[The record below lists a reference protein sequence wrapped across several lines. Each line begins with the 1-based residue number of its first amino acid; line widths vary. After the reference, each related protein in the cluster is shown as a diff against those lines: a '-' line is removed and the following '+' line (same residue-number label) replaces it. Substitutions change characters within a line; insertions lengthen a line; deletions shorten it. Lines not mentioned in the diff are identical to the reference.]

1 MKRFVIVL
9 ISSCSILLFT
19 RCEKRQAE
27 DKRQLTEMISAR
39 TLGLAYLEENKL
51 SEAEA
56 EFLKLT
62 QLAPKEALGYA
73 NLGLVYMRRDD
84 FAKAEQQIKQA
95 VKLDPADP
103 EIRLI
108 AAKIYELTNREDE
121 AIRELENSLKNAPD
135 HVKTLYNLAE
145 LYLKRDHD
153 EARRRGEE
161 YLNKVVELKPAN
173 IVARLQLIETLLRNG
188 KADAAAARMEELIK
202 QVPELPKDPAE
213 FYDKALALMRAGKTN
228 EALTPAIIFHN
239 LLKLTSLYQ
248 AGVLELKGPGGALI
262 GFPVMTFSQKIST
275 QPQSQQAVLAAIHF
289 TDATVAGLDMV
300 PKSIRQA
307 VPTAEFGA
315 TFAVGDY
322 DGDGDQDL
330 YVANRAPDKPASAH
344 FLFRND
350 FGELIETSA
359 AAGIKHH
366 TKETAA
372 IFADYDNDGKLD
384 LYIVNDGPNILYR
397 NLGEAGKFQDV
408 TPTSF
413 LKTTKEN
420 RGDADFGYAARF
432 VDLDLDGDLDLFLA
446 NAGHNRVYRNN
457 GDGTFT
463 ELAEKMGL
471 AGAFTKSRD
480 AAFGDFD
487 DDADIDLFVV
497 NESTSNILYTNLRQ
511 GRFQDTTAAS
521 GLFTKGGSGAA
532 AAGDYNN
539 DGYLDLFVTGINQGE
554 YILYRNKGDG
564 TFEKDRRSPA
574 MLQTLKNV
582 AGLDAGFFDFDND
595 GYLDLLVAG
604 APLAKTGRGV
614 LLFHNDGAGKFKDV
628 SSLLPAGVLAA
639 RRIAVADYNE
649 DGDMDI
655 FLAGLDGSVRLLRND
670 GGDANHYL
678 KIQLVGLRTG
688 SGKNN
693 YFGIGA
699 KVEIRAGEHYQMR
712 LVTEPS
718 IHFGLG
724 GRLKADVVRI
734 LWPNGTPQN
743 MFYPGSD
750 QDLVE
755 QQTLKGSCAFLYTWN
770 GREYTFVKD
779 MMWRSALGMPLG
791 IMGGET
797 AYAFPNASQEYLKIP
812 GDSLHAK
819 DGKFILQITEE
830 LWETAYF
837 DQVKLLAVDHPDSVD
852 IYVDERFVPP
862 PFPPLHIYQ
871 VAQKRLPTSARDE
884 QGNDLLPAL
893 RAKDDVYVSNLRP
906 AKFQG
911 LTELHD
917 LILDLGDFADS
928 DSVVLF
934 LNGWLF
940 PSDASINV
948 AIAQSGRLKVVS
960 PFLQVMNRRGGWQTV
975 IENISFPMGKDKVM
989 VVDLT
994 GKFLTN
1000 DHRLRIRT
1008 NMEIY
1013 WDYIFFSAT
1022 PRISIA
1028 STMSSWK
1035 DLVNS
1040 EHSAEIKKDS
1050 FGMTSSETSKNPIRQ
1065 TMLPLLA
1072 ADLHYRGFSRLYRK
1086 GGRYGPHWFDYNE
1099 ASKEP
1104 KWRDLIGNYTRYG
1117 DVLPLLLEPDD
1128 KYIIMNAGDEVTIT
1142 FDATKVPELPNG
1154 WKRDYLIYSDGWIK
1168 DGDLNTAHGQTV
1180 EPLPFH
1186 AMTSYPYGP
1195 EQGYP
1200 SDEAYQRYLK
1210 TYNTRK
1216 VTAEKFRRLES
1227 K

>member
-1 MKRFVIVL
+1 MQKSIRL
-9 ISSCSILLFT
+9 IAIFLFIFLLSA
-19 RCEKRQAE
+19 CEKQQVD
-27 DKRQLTEMISAR
+27 DKRQITAMISAR

-56 EFLKLT
+56 EFLKLI

-84 FAKAEQQIKQA
+84 FAKAEQQIKEA
-95 VKLDPADP
+95 IKLDPDDP

-121 AIRELENSLKNAPD
+121 AIRELENSLKKSPD
-135 HVKTLYNLAE
+135 HVKSLHNLAE
-145 LYLKRDHD
+145 LCLKRDD
-153 EARRRGEE
+153 DAARRRGEE
-161 YLNKVVELKPAN
+161 CLNKAVELKPAN
-173 IVARLQLIETLLRNG
+173 LVARLQLIETLLRNG

-213 FYDKALALMRAGKTN
+213 FYDKALALMRAGKAN

-239 LLKLTSLYQ
+239 LLKLTPLYQ

-262 GFPVMTFSQKIST
+262 GFPVMTFSQQIST
-275 QPQSQQAVLAAIHF
+275 QPQSRQAVLAAIRF
-289 TDATVAGLDMV
+289 TDATAVAGLNIV
-300 PKSIRQA
+300 PKSARQPDPA
-307 VPTAEFGA
+307 AEFGA
-315 TFAVGDY
+315 SVAVGDY

-330 YVANRAPDKPASAH
+330 YVASRSPHSPASAH

-350 FGELIETSA
+350 FGEFIETSS
-359 AAGIKHH
+359 AAGIKHQA
-366 TKETAA
+366 KETAA
-372 IFADYDNDGKLD
+372 IFADYDNDGRLD
-384 LYIVNDGPNILYR
+384 LYIVNDGPNVLYR
-397 NLGEAGKFQDV
+397 NLGDGRFQEVTATAGV
-408 TPTSF
+408 
-413 LKTTKEN
+413 
-420 RGDADFGYAARF
+420 GDADYGCAARF

-446 NAGHNRVYRNN
+446 NAGVNRVYRNN
-457 GDGTFT
+457 GDGAFG
-463 ELAEKMGL
+463 EMGEKMGL
-471 AGAFTKSRD
+471 AGTRAKTRD
-480 AAFGDFD
+480 AVFGDFD
-487 DDADIDLFVV
+487 DDGDIDLFVV
-497 NESTSNILYTNLRQ
+497 NENASNILYTNLRQ

-521 GLFTKGGSGAA
+521 GVTSKGKSGAA

-539 DGYLDLFVTGINQGE
+539 DGYVDLFVTSLDGGD
-554 YILYRNKGDG
+554 YFLYRNKGDG
-564 TFEKDRRSPA
+564 TFEKDRHAST
-574 MLQTLKNV
+574 MLKALKNL
-582 AGLDAGFFDFDND
+582 AGLDAEFFDFDND
-595 GYLDLLVAG
+595 GFLDLLVAG

-614 LLFHNDGAGKFKDV
+614 FLFHNDGTGKFKEV
-628 SSLLPAGVLAA
+628 SSLLPAEVLTA
-639 RRIAVADYNE
+639 RRIALADYNE
-649 DGDMDI
+649 DGDLDI
-655 FLAGLDGSVRLLRND
+655 FLAGLDGGVRLLRND
-670 GGDANHYL
+670 GGNANHYL
-678 KIQLVGLRTG
+678 KMQLVGLRTG

-712 LVTEPS
+712 VVTEPA

-724 GRLKADVVRI
+724 ERLKADVVRI

-743 MFYPGSD
+743 LFYPGSD

-770 GREYTFVKD
+770 GRRYTFVKD
-779 MMWRSALGMPLG
+779 IMWRSALGMPLG

-797 AYAFPNASQEYLKIP
+797 AYAFPHASQEYLKIP
-812 GDSLHAK
+812 GDSLQIQ
-819 DGKFILQITEE
+819 DGKIILHITEE

-837 DQVKLLAVDHPDSVD
+837 DQVKLFAVDHPDSVE

-871 VAQKRLPTSARDE
+871 VAQKRLPKSARDE

-893 RAKDDVYVSNLRP
+893 RAQDDVYASNLKP

-948 AIAQSGRLKVVS
+948 AIAQSGQPKVI
-960 PFLQVMNRRGGWQTV
+960 PPYLQVRNRRGEWQTV
-975 IENISFPMGKDKVM
+975 IENMSFPMGKDKM
-989 VVDLT
+989 VVADLT
-994 GKFLTN
+994 GKFLTR
-1000 DHRLRIRT
+1000 DHRVRIRT

-1013 WDYIFFSAT
+1013 WDYVFSSVNSAKK
-1022 PRISIA
+1022 ISSRKA
-1028 STMSSWK
+1028 VPAGS
-1035 DLVNS
+1035 LVNDT
-1040 EHSAEIKKDS
+1040 HRAEFTQDS
-1050 FGMTSSETSKNPIRQ
+1050 SGMTLRQ
-1065 TMLPLLA
+1065 TLLPLLA
-1072 ADLHYRGFSRLYRK
+1072 ADLHYRGFSRLYRR

-1099 ASKEP
+1099 VSKAP
-1104 KWRDLIGNYTRYG
+1104 KWRDLVGNYTRYG
-1117 DVLPLLLEPDD
+1117 DVLPLLSEPDD

-1142 FDATKVPELPNG
+1142 FDATKLPELPNG

-1195 EQGYP
+1195 EQAYP
-1200 SDEAYQRYLK
+1200 GDEEHQRYLK

-1216 VTAEKFRRLES
+1216 VTTEKFRRLLS
-1227 K
+1227 NPR

>member
-1 MKRFVIVL
+1 MLAKKYDWLLRL
-9 ISSCSILLFT
+9 ILSAILLLALG
-19 RCEKRQAE
+19 CEKKQVE
-27 DKRQLTEMISAR
+27 DKRRLTEIISAR

-84 FAKAEQQIKQA
+84 FTKAEQQIKQA
-95 VKLDPADP
+95 IKLDPADP

-108 AAKIYELTNREDE
+108 AAKIYELTNRENE
-121 AIRELENSLKNAPD
+121 AIRELENSLKKSPD
-135 HVKTLYNLAE
+135 HVKSLHNLAE
-145 LYLKRDHD
+145 LYLKRDD
-153 EARRRGEE
+153 DVARRRGEE
-161 YLNKVVELKPAN
+161 YLNKAVKLKPAN
-173 IVARLQLIETLLRNG
+173 LVARLQLIETLLRNG

-213 FYDKALALMRAGKTN
+213 FYDKALALMRADKAN

-239 LLKLTSLYQ
+239 LLKLTPLYQ

-262 GFPVMTFSQKIST
+262 GFPVMTFSQQIST
-275 QPQSQQAVLAAIHF
+275 QPQSRQAVLAAIHF
-289 TDATVAGLDMV
+289 TDATAVAGLNIV
-300 PKSIRQA
+300 PKSARLA
-307 VPTAEFGA
+307 DPAAEFG
-315 TFAVGDY
+315 TILAVGDY

-330 YVANRAPDKPASAH
+330 YVANRAPDSPASAH

-350 FGELIETSA
+350 FGEFIETSA
-359 AAGIKHH
+359 AAGIKHQS
-366 TKETAA
+366 KETAA

-397 NLGEAGKFQDV
+397 NLGDGTFQDV
-408 TPTSF
+408 TPTAQI
-413 LKTTKEN
+413 
-420 RGDADFGYAARF
+420 GDADLGYAARF

-446 NAGHNRVYRNN
+446 NAGSNRVYRNN
-457 GDGTFT
+457 GDGTLT
-463 ELAEKMGL
+463 EMAEKMAL
-471 AGAFTKSRD
+471 AGAPTKSRD
-480 AAFGDFD
+480 AIFGDFD

-497 NESTSNILYTNLRQ
+497 NENSSNILYTNLRQ
-511 GRFQDTTAAS
+511 GRFQDTSAAS
-521 GLFTKGGSGAA
+521 GLTSRGNSGAV

-539 DGYLDLFVTGINQGE
+539 DGYVDLFVTSLDGGD
-554 YILYRNKGDG
+554 YFLYRNKSDG
-564 TFEKDRRSPA
+564 TFEKDPAFGA
-574 MLQTLKNV
+574 MLQALKTV
-582 AGLDAGFFDFDND
+582 AGLDAEFFDFDND
-595 GYLDLLVAG
+595 GFLDLLVAG

-614 LLFHNDGAGKFKDV
+614 LLFHNDGAGKFKEV
-628 SSLLPAGVLAA
+628 SSLLPAEILAA
-639 RRIAVADYNE
+639 RQIALADYNE
-649 DGDMDI
+649 DGDVDI
-655 FLAGLDGSVRLLRND
+655 FLAGLDGGVRLLRND
-670 GGDANHYL
+670 GGNANHYL
-678 KIQLVGLRTG
+678 KMQLVGLRTG

-712 LVTEPS
+712 VVTAPA

-724 GRLKADVVRI
+724 ERLKADVVRI

-743 MFYPGSD
+743 LFYPGSD

-779 MMWRSALGMPLG
+779 IMWRSALGMPLG

-812 GDSLHAK
+812 GDSLRAQ
-819 DGKFILQITEE
+819 DGKIILQITEE

-837 DQVKLLAVDHPDSVD
+837 DQVKLLAVDHPGSVE

-862 PFPPLHIYQ
+862 PFPPLHLYQ
-871 VAQKRLPTSARDE
+871 VAQKRLPKSARDE
-884 QGNDLLPAL
+884 RGNDLLAAI
-893 RAKDDVYVSNLRP
+893 RAKDDVYVSNLKP

-911 LTELHD
+911 VTELHD

-948 AIAQSGRLKVVS
+948 AIAQSGQPKVIS
-960 PFLQVMNRRGGWQTV
+960 PYLQVKNRRGEWQTV
-975 IENISFPMGKDKVM
+975 IENMSFPMGKDKMM
-989 VVDLT
+989 VADLT
-994 GKFLTN
+994 GKFLTP
-1000 DHRLRIRT
+1000 DHRVRIRT

-1013 WDYIFFSAT
+1013 WDHVFYSVK
-1022 PRISIA
+1022 
-1028 STMSSWK
+1028 MSSWK
-1035 DLVNS
+1035 ATPAENLVNNK
-1040 EHSAEIKKDS
+1040 HSAEFKQDS
-1050 FGMTSSETSKNPIRQ
+1050 SGMTFRQ
-1065 TMLPLLA
+1065 TLLPLLA
-1072 ADLHYRGFSRLYRK
+1072 ADLHYRGFSRLYRR

-1099 ASKEP
+1099 ISKEP

-1142 FDATKVPELPNG
+1142 FDAAKLPELPNG

-1195 EQGYP
+1195 EQAYP
-1200 SDEAYQRYLK
+1200 RDEAHQRYLK

-1216 VTAEKFRRLES
+1216 VTAEKFRRLLS
-1227 K
+1227 NPR

>member
-1 MKRFVIVL
+1 M
-9 ISSCSILLFT
+9 SSILAKKYDWLLRWILSAMFLLT
-19 RCEKRQAE
+19 PGCEKKQVE
-27 DKRQLTEMISAR
+27 DKRTLTEIISAR

-84 FAKAEQQIKQA
+84 FAKAEQQLKQA

-108 AAKIYELTNREDE
+108 AAKIYELTNREDQ
-121 AIRELENSLKNAPD
+121 AIRELENSLKKSPD
-135 HVKTLYNLAE
+135 HVKSLHNLAE
-145 LYLKRDHD
+145 LYLKRHD
-153 EARRRGEE
+153 DAARSRSEE

-173 IVARLQLIETLLRNG
+173 LVARLQLIETLLRNG
-188 KADAAAARMEELIK
+188 KADAAAARMEELLK
-202 QVPELPKDPAE
+202 QVPELPKAPAE
-213 FYDKALALMRAGKTN
+213 FYDKALALMRAGKAN
-228 EALTPAIIFHN
+228 EALTPAMIFHN
-239 LLKLTSLYQ
+239 LLKLTPLYQ

-262 GFPVMTFSQKIST
+262 GFPVMTFSQQIST
-275 QPQSQQAVLAAIHF
+275 QPQSRQAVLAAIRF
-289 TDATVAGLDMV
+289 TDATAVAGLN
-300 PKSIRQA
+300 I
-307 VPTAEFGA
+307 VPTSARQTDPAAEFGA
-315 TFAVGDY
+315 IIARGDY

-330 YVANRAPDKPASAH
+330 YVANRAPDSPASAH

-350 FGELIETSA
+350 FGEFIETA
-359 AAGIKHH
+359 TAAGIKHQ

-397 NLGEAGKFQDV
+397 NLGDGTFQDV
-408 TPTSF
+408 TLTAQI
-413 LKTTKEN
+413 
-420 RGDADFGYAARF
+420 GDADCGYTARF

-446 NAGHNRVYRNN
+446 NAGSNRVYRNN

-463 ELAEKMGL
+463 EMAEKMAL
-471 AGAFTKSRD
+471 AGAPTKSRD
-480 AAFGDFD
+480 AIFGDFD
-487 DDADIDLFVV
+487 DDGDIDLFVV
-497 NESTSNILYTNLRQ
+497 NENSSNILYSNLRQ
-511 GRFQDTTAAS
+511 GRFQDMTMAS
-521 GLFTKGGSGAA
+521 GLTSRGNSGA

-539 DGYLDLFVTGINQGE
+539 DGYVDLFVASLDGGE
-554 YILYRNKGDG
+554 YFLYRNKGDG
-564 TFEKDRRSPA
+564 TFEKDRGSLA
-574 MLQTLKNV
+574 MLQTLKNL
-582 AGLDAGFFDFDND
+582 AGLDAEFFDFDND
-595 GYLDLLVAG
+595 GFLDLLVAG

-614 LLFHNDGAGKFKDV
+614 LLFHNDGTGKFKEV
-628 SSLLPAGVLAA
+628 SSLLPAEILAA
-639 RRIAVADYNE
+639 RQIALADYNE
-649 DGDMDI
+649 DGDLDI
-655 FLAGLDGSVRLLRND
+655 FLAGLDGGVRLLRND
-670 GGDANHYL
+670 GGNANHYL
-678 KIQLVGLRTG
+678 KMQLVGLRTG

-712 LVTEPS
+712 VVTEPA

-724 GRLKADVVRI
+724 DRLKADVVRI

-743 MFYPGSD
+743 LFYPGSD

-770 GREYTFVKD
+770 GRRYTFVKD
-779 MMWRSALGMPLG
+779 IMWRSALGMPLG

-797 AYAFPNASQEYLKIP
+797 PTGAAAYAFSNASQEYLKIP
-812 GDSLHAK
+812 GDSLQVQ
-819 DGKFILQITEE
+819 DGKVILQITEE

-837 DQVKLLAVDHPDSVD
+837 DQVKLLAVDHPDSVE

-871 VAQKRLPTSARDE
+871 VAQKRLPKSACDE
-884 QGNDLLPAL
+884 SGNDLLAAI
-893 RAKDDVYVSNLRP
+893 RAKDDVYVSNLKP

-948 AIAQSGRLKVVS
+948 AIAQSGQPKVIS
-960 PFLQVMNRRGGWQTV
+960 PYLQVKNRRGEWQTV
-975 IENISFPMGKDKVM
+975 IENMSFPMGKDKTM
-989 VVDLT
+989 ALDLT
-994 GKFLTN
+994 GKFLTR
-1000 DHRLRIRT
+1000 DHRVRIRT

-1013 WDYIFFSAT
+1013 WDHVFFSVKV
-1022 PRISIA
+1022 
-1028 STMSSWK
+1028 SSWK
-1035 DLVNS
+1035 KPFSAKNGANS
-1040 EHSAEIKKDS
+1040 KKDS
-1050 FGMTSSETSKNPIRQ
+1050 AGMTNASEHPIRQ
-1065 TMLPLLA
+1065 TLLPLLA
-1072 ADLHYRGFSRLYRK
+1072 ADLHYRGFSRLYRR

-1099 ASKEP
+1099 VSKEP
-1104 KWRDLIGNYTRYG
+1104 KWRDLAGHYTRYG
-1117 DVLPLLLEPDD
+1117 DVLPLLLEADD
-1128 KYIIMNAGDEVTIT
+1128 QYIIMNAGDEVTIT
-1142 FDATKVPELPNG
+1142 FDAAKLPELPNG

-1186 AMTSYPYGP
+1186 AMTSYPYGS
-1195 EQGYP
+1195 EQAYP
-1200 SDEAYQRYLK
+1200 SDDEHQHYLK

-1216 VTAEKFRRLES
+1216 VTTEKFRRLLS
-1227 K
+1227 NSR